1 VVDRNGVKAMKTHLL
16 RLLIAVVY
24 FGTGEHLFGQPGS
37 TQPVES
43 YTHTIQSKRPLEDV
57 VDLLIDNYGVVVHF
71 EDVMVVNPSDI
82 VDESIK
88 KDGSA
93 LGRRSKT
100 FNLRI
105 DAVRKRLPDVRAG
118 LESIVQQYN
127 SQDLTG
133 KYRIKPAGPL
143 FSIAPWKAKDRFEVL
158 TETQSPLDVPL
169 TIPEQRLDGLEMMR
183 VFCDA
188 LTRASGL
195 QVYPGVSTKAMAAGV
210 GTLKADGE
218 EARLVLARALGSMER
233 KDTRIQAP
241 MLAHRWLLYYSIERK
256 AFLLHLM
263 VYNPL
268 GGKLRSVRES
278 LRSR

>member
-1 VVDRNGVKAMKTHLL
+1 MNLFNSF
-16 RLLIAVVY
+16 IAVVC
-24 FGTGEHLFGQPGS
+24 FGIGAPLFGQPGS

-57 VDLLIDNYGVVVHF
+57 VDLLIDNYGVVVNY

-100 FNLRI
+100 FHLRI

-118 LESIVQQYN
+118 LESIVEQYN

-143 FSIAPWKAKDRFEVL
+143 FSIAPWKARDRSEVL
-158 TETQSPLDVPL
+158 METQSPLDVPL
-169 TIPEQRLDGLEMMR
+169 TIAEQRLDGIEMIR

-188 LTRASGL
+188 VTRAAGA
-195 QVYPGVSTKAMAAGV
+195 QVYPGVWTKAMAAGV

-233 KDTRIQAP
+233 KDTRSPAR

-256 AFLLHLM
+256 VFLLHLM
-263 VYNPL
+263 VYDPQ
-268 GGKLRSVRES
+268 GGKLRSVGEN
-278 LRSR
+278 LRFR